1 MNRPNSTFAHTNR
14 FAMQNGLYLGGWAI
28 LCLLLSGLS
37 FTYPILNLPAFI
49 LSTAGSVFFAT
60 TLTHRFRKATTP
72 LTETFTFA
80 RGFTHSLLMGL
91 YAALWVT
98 VFVYIY
104 LRFLDHGAVFD
115 AYLRQLQAPEMQKSL
130 RESGMEVALRSYGG
144 VKGFVNQLRDI
155 SPADYAMGFFN
166 LSIMANPLIS
176 LIIGLI
182 CRKKAL
188 PPHFSERAA

>member
-28 LCLLLSGLS
+28 LCLLLIGLS

-60 TLTHRFRKATTP
+60 TLTRRFRKATTP

-98 VFVYIY
+98 
-104 LRFLDHGAVFD
+104 
-115 AYLRQLQAPEMQKSL
+115 
-130 RESGMEVALRSYGG
+130 
-144 VKGFVNQLRDI
+144 
-155 SPADYAMGFFN
+155 
-166 LSIMANPLIS
+166 
-176 LIIGLI
+176 
-182 CRKKAL
+182 
-188 PPHFSERAA
+188 